1 MTKMLESRHGW
12 ARGATAATRVR
23 GLAPL
28 ARSCAFALVFWAA
41 VVLGRMTVMDGTSL
55 SMVWPAA
62 GVAAVWFLAQRDART
77 SWFDWGALALITFT
91 VNHATGAPPVL
102 AGCFVAANVLQVAV
116 FKATFSR
123 WCPLLWGGGGTAPL
137 NQVRQLWRLLGAA
150 AAATAAGSLFGPT
163 AAGLVTGH
171 WSLVVFVVWMTRNTA
186 SIMLIG
192 LVGLRVGAA
201 LHRRRAGGP
210 AEAGPPASRGELAAV
225 VAASA
230 VAYTLTFG
238 MAHGLPLAFLLIVIT
253 VWVGT
258 RFGITFA
265 AVHDLLVG
273 TVAVLLTLQ
282 GLGPFAEVGSDPIRA
297 LVVQA
302 FILVTAVTGLS
313 LALLRDERD
322 ALVRTVAQQ
331 AREAADQARMLTTV
345 MESMHEGVLVV
356 DPTGAVVLRNAA
368 ATELLGGVASDT
380 GQVREAGYYGLT
392 TLDGDPLAP
401 ETMAHAR
408 AMRGEHVA
416 GERIRVCND
425 GLPQGRVL
433 EVTAAP
439 LPLHQRTDGEPETTS
454 ATTAATDGPGAKTS
468 GAVVVYHDATASQ
481 DRENEMAQF
490 AAVVA
495 HDLRG
500 PLGGLRGWLELATD
514 TVAEDCEDTTPPE
527 TVTGVGAS
535 QQHALLALLG
545 RAERSAAQLDQ
556 LITDLLDHAVMRRAT
571 LRTEPLDLATVV
583 RQVLDSHEGP
593 AGDQK
598 SLQATTDI
606 PAHLPSALA
615 DPVLL
620 HQMLTNLVGNAV
632 KYVRPGER
640 PHVVVS
646 AFAHDGLLHVT
657 VADRGIGVPAGQHQ
671 RIFNDL
677 HRAHTGYTGSGLGLG
692 LCRRI
697 IQRHGGTI
705 AAADNPGGG
714 TRITFTLPTV
724 PTQRQNSPAAP
735 LPTRSR

>member
-1 MTKMLESRHGW
+1 MTEMLKRRRGW
-12 ARGATAATRVR
+12 ARGAAAVGRVR
-23 GLAPL
+23 GFAPL
-28 ARSCAFALVFWAA
+28 ARSSVFALVFWAA
-41 VVLGRMTVMDGTSL
+41 VVLGRATVMDGTSL

-62 GVAAVWFLAQRDART
+62 GVAVVWFLAQRDART
-77 SWFDWGALALITFT
+77 GWFDWSALAVITFT
-91 VNHATGAPPVL
+91 VNHATGAPAVL
-102 AGCFVAANVLQVAV
+102 AGCFVAANVVQVAV

-123 WCPLLWGGGGTAPL
+123 WCPLLWGGGGVGSF

-150 AAATAAGSLFGPT
+150 AVATAAGSLFGPT
-163 AAGLVTGH
+163 AVGLLTGH
-171 WSLVVFVVWMTRNTA
+171 WSLLLFVVWMTRNTA
-186 SIMLIG
+186 SIMLIA

-201 LHRRRAGGP
+201 LHRRRAGRP
-210 AEAGPPASRGELAAV
+210 AEVGPRPSRGELTAV

-230 VAYTLTFG
+230 VAYTATFG

-273 TVAVLLTLQ
+273 TIAVLLTLE
-282 GLGPFAEVGSDPIRA
+282 GLGPFAEVPSDSARA
-297 LVVQA
+297 LVMQA

-322 ALVRTVAQQ
+322 ALVSTVARQ

-345 MESMHEGVLVV
+345 MDSMHEGVLVL
-356 DPTGAVVLRNAA
+356 DASGAVVLRNAA
-368 ATELLGGVASDT
+368 ATELLGGVRSDT
-380 GQVREAGYYGLT
+380 GQVRGADYYGLT

-408 AMRGEHVA
+408 AMCGEHVA

-425 GLPQGRVL
+425 GVPQGRVL

-439 LPLHQRTDGEPETTS
+439 LPLHRRADSEPATTS
-454 ATTAATDGPGAKTS
+454 AADAEAGGADLGSS

-481 DRENEMAQF
+481 DRENELAQF

-514 TVAEDCEDTTPPE
+514 TVAEDCADTTPPE
-527 TVTGVGAS
+527 TVAGGGAGR
-535 QQHALLALLG
+535 QHALLALLR

-571 LRTEPLDLATVV
+571 LRAEPLDLASVV
-583 RQVLDSHEGP
+583 AQVLDAHQGP
-593 AGDQK
+593 AGDQA
-598 SLQATTDI
+598 SLQTMTDI
-606 PAHLPSALA
+606 PAHLPSVLA

-620 HQMLTNLVGNAV
+620 HQMLANLVGNAV
-632 KYVRPGER
+632 KYVRPAER
-640 PHVVVS
+640 PQVAVS
-646 AFAHDGLLHVT
+646 ARTEDGLLHVT
-657 VADRGIGVPAGQHQ
+657 VADRGIGIPAGQHQ
-671 RIFNDL
+671 RIFEDL

-705 AAADNPGGG
+705 TAADNPGGG

-724 PTQRQNSPAAP
+724 PTQRQNFPA
-735 LPTRSR
+735 LPARSR